1 MSDVSWVVLVVRM
14 PGEPA
19 RHRIGLWR
27 ELRRVG
33 AVPLG
38 QGTWALPDA
47 AAITPSV
54 STMRAHAEAAGGS
67 LLVLRAG
74 GANPEDTA
82 RLEEL
87 YRAAREQDW
96 AEFRADCNKYLAEL
110 DHEEEI
116 GKYTLAELDEED
128 HSLDRLRR
136 WYRDLRER
144 DLLGS
149 PAASEADQH
158 LKRCVE
164 RFDAYA
170 DAVYRRLNPTTPS
183 GHHESGPTTTEP

>member
-1 MSDVSWVVLVVRM
+1 MNDVSWVVLVVKM
-14 PGEPA
+14 PAEPA

-27 ELRRVG
+27 ELRRAG

-38 QGTWALPDA
+38 QGSWALPDVP
-47 AAITPSV
+47 AISLAV
-54 STMRAHAEAAGGS
+54 GKMRAHAEAAGGT

-74 GANPEDTA
+74 GVDAEDAA

-87 YRAAREQDW
+87 YRGAREQDW
-96 AEFRADCNKYLAEL
+96 AEFRADCDKYLAEL

-116 GKYTLAELDEED
+116 DKYTLAELDEED

-136 WYRDLRER
+136 WYRDLRSR

-149 PAASEADQH
+149 PAASEADHH

-170 DAVYRRLNPTTPS
+170 EAVYSRLNPTAPPHT
-183 GHHESGPTTTEP
+183 